1 MPVLLRFFPLAFL
14 DHSEKNR
21 ALVDPNLL
29 LLIPKYLPSCP
40 VRSVTFNQ
48 TEITVKILL
57 SEKELNEGVEKLA
70 VQINETYQGKP
81 LTIVGVL
88 TGSVILM
95 ADLIRK
101 LEMPLRVGVV
111 QTSSY
116 EGTQR
121 GALTI
126 NSEMMLDISG
136 RDVLLIDDIFD
147 TGNTLE
153 EVTQL
158 MQELGPTSL
167 KSAVLLLKTG
177 RQEVDWKPEFIA
189 FDIPDEFVVGYG
201 LDYNDEYRNLPHL
214 AILEPADIQ
223 GSASET

>member
-1 MPVLLRFFPLAFL
+1 
-14 DHSEKNR
+14 
-21 ALVDPNLL
+21 
-29 LLIPKYLPSCP
+29 
-40 VRSVTFNQ
+40 
-48 TEITVKILL
+48 VKTL
-57 SEKELNEGVEKLA
+57 LNEEQLKTVVARLSAE
-70 VQINETYQGKP
+70 INAAYGSRP

-88 TGSVILM
+88 TGSVVLM

-116 EGTQR
+116 SGSER

-126 NSEMMLDISG
+126 NHEMMLDITD

-147 TGNTLE
+147 TGHTLA

-158 MQELGPTSL
+158 MNDLGPASL
-167 KSAVLLLKTG
+167 KSAVLLLKTDC
-177 RQEVDWKPEFIA
+177 QLVDWKPEFVA

-201 LDYNDEYRNLPHL
+201 LDFNDEYRNLPYL
-214 AILEPADIQ
+214 ACLEPADLPT
-223 GSASET
+223 AS

>member
-1 MPVLLRFFPLAFL
+1 MLAHWA
-14 DHSEKNR
+14 D
-21 ALVDPNLL
+21 ALG
-29 LLIPKYLPSCP
+29 LIQK
-40 VRSVTFNQ
+40 
-48 TEITVKILL
+48 TEILTVKILL
-57 SEKELNEGVEKLA
+57 TEQALNEGVEKLA
-70 VQINETYQGKP
+70 QQINETYQGKP

-158 MQELGPTSL
+158 MKELGPTSL

-177 RQEVDWKPEFIA
+177 RQEVDWKPEFVA

-201 LDYNDEYRNLPHL
+201 LDYNDEYRNLPYL
-214 AILEPADIQ
+214 AVLEPADIQ
-223 GSASET
+223 GVSG